1 MEVHGEG
8 CFGFQ
13 NTKKQV
19 PLCRMCPGD
28 QRLGPWAHGC
38 FGNRLA
44 VCQAQCTYLTQASEH
59 ALLSPSYRWGARG
72 PRRLGHSPQV
82 SQNPSTVGSSRP
94 QILTEKLHSLNKCPG
109 NESRE
114 RPCWKPGSSHPARLH
129 TLSSQN
135 SSSARDEGPNHKSG
149 LKRVWSRPRRPPESK
164 DEELWSKEFLP
175 RCF

>member
-28 QRLGPWAHGC
+28 QRLGPWARGC

-114 RPCWKPGSSHPARLH
+114 RPCWKLKFPSLRAQVL
-129 TLSSQN
+129 
-135 SSSARDEGPNHKSG
+135 G
-149 LKRVWSRPRRPPESK
+149 LRSCVSEFFWSTGTGV
-164 DEELWSKEFLP
+164 FI
-175 RCF
+175 